1 MFNNTCVPQ
10 APNGSCEAPVPGV
23 DAVQVCRNVLTLV
36 SCLQVDMVLSG
47 HVHNYQRTCSVFKN
61 TCVPPAPDG
70 SSQAPVWIVNGNA
83 GQWLSTAEPVIPPF
97 FEAVAIE
104 HGYLRYHVNRTMLF
118 AEVKCFCS
126 SNKAVCCWA

>member
-1 MFNNTCVPQ
+1 MC
-10 APNGSCEAPVPGV
+10 
-23 DAVQVCRNVLTLV
+23 L
-36 SCLQVDMVLSG
+36 LQVDLVLSG

-61 TCVPPAPDG
+61 TCVPTAADG

-97 FEAVAIE
+97 YEAIAIE

-118 AEVKCFCS
+118 AEVSPNELPAAPLEAKTSSSFCPDELS
-126 SNKAVCCWA
+126 KSMVTWNTNNSQWDNADC

>member
-1 MFNNTCVPQ
+1 M
-10 APNGSCEAPVPGV
+10 
-23 DAVQVCRNVLTLV
+23 
-36 SCLQVDMVLSG
+36 LSG

-70 SSQAPVWIVNGNA
+70 SSQAPVWVVNGNA

-97 FEAVAIE
+97 FEAIAIE

-118 AEVKCFCS
+118 AEVSGLATAEFD
-126 SNKAVCCWA
+126 